1 VIWTTEGRQAL
12 VTPELERVVYRC
24 ISGEAEKLGCH
35 VLAINGMPDHV
46 HVVLYLSVT
55 TSISN
60 LLKQMKG
67 ASSSLARSIVGTE
80 QFFQWA
86 DGYAVFS
93 LSRTHRKNA
102 IAYVERQKQHHKDQT
117 TRRAW
122 EQSTEEDNPPI
133 QSEPDHVAERLCGA
147 CARSEAGLP
156 RP

>member
-1 VIWTTEGRQAL
+1 MRRSRWGRNRVSVGLHVIWTTVQRRPL
-12 VTPELERVVYRC
+12 VTPEFERAIYRS

-60 LLKQMKG
+60 LMKQMKG
-67 ASSSLARSIVGTE
+67 ASSSLARSLAGPD

-93 LSRTHRKNA
+93 LSRVHRYNA
-102 IAYVERQKQHHKDQT
+102 IQYVERQKEHHAERT
-117 TRRAW
+117 TRTTW
-122 EQSTEEDNPPI
+122 EQSTEDDLP
-133 QSEPDHVAERLCGA
+133 AETN
-147 CARSEAGLP
+147 EK
-156 RP
+156 